1 MYIPLNEILFFG
13 MLLVFLIIVYR
24 RVIYNT
30 EFFEPIKSR
39 YLAFDR
45 KNKINNYIKT
55 ISMQPAD
62 TQKGM
67 LKEGLIL
74 TTVLLLMFLLASKA
88 VFFTAVVSGSM
99 TPTFERGDMVLMQNI
114 DRTYRVGDIIMFT
127 RPDTSNPESHRIVS
141 ITSEGIQTQG
151 DAVGIMDYWVIK
163 DKEIIGKAITLEG
176 KPVVIKGYGRFFI
189 VDYINKNQDFGPFGQ
204 DAQKY
209 IMFVQIV
216 KLYGYVIAVVSLL
229 LYIVVTVRKKP
240 QLYAFKS
247 KINYEK
253 R

>member
-1 MYIPLNEILFFG
+1 MYISLNEILFFG
-13 MLLVFLIIVYR
+13 MLLVFLIIIYHRVY
-24 RVIYNT
+24 YNT
-30 EFFEPIKSR
+30 DFFAPVRSR
-39 YLAFDR
+39 YSTFDR

-74 TTVLLLMFLLASKA
+74 TTVLLVMFLLATKA

-99 TPTFERGDMVLMQNI
+99 VPTFERGDLVLMQNI
-114 DRTYRVGDIIMFT
+114 ERTYRVGDIIMFT

-141 ITSEGIQTQG
+141 VTNEGIQTQG

-163 DKEIIGKAITLEG
+163 DREIIGKAILIQG
-176 KPVVIKGYGRFFI
+176 KPVVIKGYGQFFI

-209 IMFVQIV
+209 ILFFQVV

-229 LYIVVTVRKKP
+229 LYIVLTVRKKP
-240 QLYAFKS
+240 QQ
-247 KINYEK
+247 N